1 MQIQNSTAIN
11 NYSFT
16 ARCPQIKDAEW
27 VSHIVNSTF
36 PHFSATKHKPIFIS
50 YVEKDQTYIRKL
62 KSLQDTIDRI
72 ELNPHIK
79 RYNSYKNPFEKI
91 LDFFYYH
98 TLSAQKKKM
107 FNIQQT
113 IYNKITQ
120 IFDLRCAC
128 FENTLKGLV
137 PKPLEMINY
146 MKNEKIGNCME
157 DAVLTNI
164 VLKLNGIKNATRI
177 HLSNIIN
184 KNEEIIDHA
193 VCIINP
199 PNVPL
204 KEGKLH
210 PKAIIIDAWCGKSDF
225 ASNMLTYY
233 RNLKDKHFH
242 VNKLKDVVYKPVPD
256 DGLTP
261 EILEKI
267 KSEYPQLIY
276 PNKNRKFLDIK

>member
-16 ARCPQIKDAEW
+16 ARCPQIKNAEW

-50 YVEKDQTYIRKL
+50 YVEKDQTFIRKL

-98 TLSAQKKKM
+98 TLSAQ
-107 FNIQQT
+107 N
-113 IYNKITQ
+113 
-120 IFDLRCAC
+120 LRCAC
-128 FENTLKGLV
+128 FENILEDLV

-184 KNEEIIDHA
+184 KNEEIIDHV

-242 VNKLKDVVYKPVPD
+242 VNKLKDVVYKPVSD

-276 PNKNRKFLDIK
+276 PNKNRKFLDLK